1 MAPFET
7 KSSSLRLAADI
18 GGTFTDVAVFDE
30 ATGKLNF
37 GKALSTPQHLVEGI
51 NNGVAKAG
59 ADYKSVGLLLHG
71 STVGINT
78 ILERRG
84 AKTALIITKGFR
96 DIYEIGRINRPDSYN
111 LFFQKHEPLVERAL
125 RFEVNERILADGEIE
140 KPLDD
145 KEIEALGDK
154 IAGLGMEA
162 IAILFLHCYRN
173 PDHEQRAKAILQ
185 KRHPKLFVSSSHE
198 LSQEYREFE
207 RCSTVVANA
216 YIGPIVDRYI
226 GGIDDH
232 IRKSGFKG
240 SFLIVQSTGGLYDS
254 VQARQYCIRMLES
267 GPAAGVIGTR
277 MLCQT
282 LGLKNAIAFDMGGT
296 TAKAGVIH
304 DGEPLTT
311 GSALLGGYEK
321 ALPVQIAMMDI
332 FEVGTGGGS
341 IAKVE
346 DGMLRVG
353 PQSAGA
359 APGPACYGL
368 GGTEP
373 TVTDAN
379 LALGRLGA
387 DRFLGGEMKLD
398 TAAAKKAL
406 TTHIGAALGMD
417 ATAAADGILRI
428 AVTAMSYAV
437 KGVTTE
443 RGLDVG
449 DYVLVAYGGAGP
461 LHAVEVARELGM
473 RRVIVPEAP
482 GVFSAYGMLFSDLR
496 YDFVRTWFTRLDD
509 ASFEEIE
516 KVYKELEDEGR
527 RDIAATSVKPDQI
540 VIKRAVDMRYVGQE
554 HAVTV
559 DLPMEVFEKKD
570 RKAIKDHFDAQHEQ
584 RYGTNAPAER
594 AEIVSLRTAVTG
606 VMRKPPQEKIAAG
619 GAELAKEAFTG
630 KRQVYFEGAGFIDTP
645 TYARAALV
653 AGNKIAGPALIEEHA
668 STTVLAPGDQ
678 ATVNAYGHLEIA
690 VAGRK

>member
-1 MAPFET
+1 MSEQ
-7 KSSSLRLAADI
+7 LRLAADI

-30 ATGKLNF
+30 STGKLNF
-37 GKALSTPQHLVEGI
+37 GKALSTPKHLVEGI

-59 ADYKSVGLLLHG
+59 ADYKSVGLFLHG

-125 RFEVNERILADGEIE
+125 RFEVNERILADGEVE

-145 KEIEALGDK
+145 KEIEALGDHLAS
-154 IAGLGMEA
+154 IGMEA
-162 IAILFLHCYRN
+162 IAILFLHCYRR

-185 KRHPKLFVSSSHE
+185 KRHPNIFVSASHE

-216 YIGPIVDRYI
+216 YIGPIVDRYV
-226 GGIDDH
+226 GGIDNH
-232 IRKSGFKG
+232 IRQEGFKG

-254 VQARQYCIRMLES
+254 SQARQYCIRMLES

-406 TTHIGAALGMD
+406 TSHIGEPLSMD
-417 ATAAADGILRI
+417 ATKAADGILRI

-509 ASFEEIE
+509 ASFDEIE
-516 KVYKELEDEGR
+516 AVYKELEDEGR
-527 RDIAATSVKPDQI
+527 ANIAQTSVKPDQI
-540 VIKRAVDMRYVGQE
+540 AIKRAVDMRYVGQE

-559 DLPMEVFEKKD
+559 DLPMEVFEKRD
-570 RKAIKDHFDAQHEQ
+570 RKAIKEHFDAQHEQ

-606 VMRKPPQEKIAAG
+606 VMRKPPQEKIKAG
-619 GAELAKEAFTG
+619 GPEPAKEAFTG
-630 KRQVYFEGAGFIDTP
+630 NRPVYYEGAGFIDTP
-645 TYARAALV
+645 TYARAVLI
-653 AGNKIAGPALIEEHA
+653 AGNKINGPALIEEHA

-678 ATVNAYGHLEIA
+678 LTVNAYGHLEIA